1 MSTINGALKS
11 ECVRVTAPPAVKEL
25 NGPHKNLHIEHLN
38 FRIELECDKLMIVKQ
53 NFRFYTIINF
63 ISLHLVWPF
72 HTYGSRA
79 LGFLETHENDVEAF
93 FSGRDGRKYDNFWS
107 FATSAWKIVFQS
119 EPNGWKKRNVKFVKR
134 NQQSVWLYAEKL
146 NKISRRNNWFLIF
159 DCSSCGHLR
168 YQTQGWSPSL
178 S

>member
-25 NGPHKNLHIEHLN
+25 NGPHKNLHIGLLN
-38 FRIELECDKLMIVKQ
+38 FSIELECDKLMIVKQ

-93 FSGRDGRKYDNFWS
+93 FFRGEMEENMIIFDRSLHQLEKLS
-107 FATSAWKIVFQS
+107 FNQS
-119 EPNGWKKRNVKFVKR
+119 PTDEKKRNVKFVKR
-134 NQQSVWLYAEKL
+134 NQQSVWALCWEIK
-146 NKISRRNNWFLIF
+146 
-159 DCSSCGHLR
+159 
-168 YQTQGWSPSL
+168 
-178 S
+178 